1 MRIAAKQGNGA
12 SGKPA
17 AKSGGKPAYGN
28 RASAGTKPAYGS
40 PSSDGSKRGNS
51 AGTGIGS
58 QASGGSGSGAGGRAS
73 GKPNAYGKSAPG
85 ARPAQSGKPAA
96 GQAAG
101 RPSAGSAAA
110 RSGAA
115 AQPPRSAKPTSA
127 AERIAAKASKSG
139 GEAPRPRRRK
149 VDATA
154 REVALNVLAGVDEGG
169 AYSNLLLNRSLQQ
182 AELSPADTGLATE
195 LVYGTIARQATLD
208 YFLDRFIK
216 SGVKRLNP
224 WVRALLRMSLY
235 QIRYLDRI
243 PPHAA
248 VNEAVEIAK
257 KRGHEGIASMI
268 NGVLR
273 SILREGEALTLP
285 QDLPTAE
292 RIALEHSHPLWLVE
306 RWIAQYGEE
315 TAEAVCAAN
324 NQPPKVSI
332 RVNPLRVERDELL
345 RELEAEGREAR
356 ASELS
361 PQGIVVE
368 SGGNMA
374 NDGLYRDGRYSIQDE
389 SSMLVAEALDPQ
401 PGMSV
406 LDCCA
411 APGGKTAHI
420 AEKMGDKGR
429 IVANDLHE
437 HKQKLIQEQTE
448 RLGLTSVE
456 SSVGDAL
463 ALKDRYEPASFD
475 RVLLDA
481 PCSGFGV
488 IRRKPDLRWAK
499 TPEDAASI
507 AKLQRQMLNAV
518 SGLVKPGGI
527 LVYSTCTIEREENQR
542 AVAEFLRDHAE
553 FVDEPFEVPA
563 LENQPQVGGA
573 GVQILPNQFGSD
585 GFYIARLRRRG

>member
-1 MRIAAKQGNGA
+1 M
-12 SGKPA
+12 
-17 AKSGGKPAYGN
+17 
-28 RASAGTKPAYGS
+28 
-40 PSSDGSKRGNS
+40 
-51 AGTGIGS
+51 
-58 QASGGSGSGAGGRAS
+58 
-73 GKPNAYGKSAPG
+73 
-85 ARPAQSGKPAA
+85 
-96 GQAAG
+96 
-101 RPSAGSAAA
+101 
-110 RSGAA
+110 
-115 AQPPRSAKPTSA
+115 
-127 AERIAAKASKSG
+127 AAKASKSG